1 MNNSF
6 KKLSCAVAA
15 SALLSACGNDS
26 DDNSPSNN
34 SNKADEFVAT
44 LESAD
49 FAVTADSLDGTWV
62 AVSNTAATYSATT
75 QNLSEEDV
83 FSFTSVEIF
92 MIDESED
99 GASVSVQSCS
109 EEDNNPV
116 TLDLD
121 QNTGSFQITEESNLI
136 DDLQGSALVIVESN
150 TKLTVGEFNTEEIG
164 SSYSENGTST
174 STLIKISDSFTRSF
188 GTVSVNDTTTTASC
202 FYYETGAGDIN
213 LTENGATQQ
222 GGYSY
227 EHIDIQTPKG
237 YTELSHSTGT
247 SGDFLDTEYS
257 DLFTVWPTFIDA
269 DSDDEGTSSVINISE
284 NGPLNYAGSA
294 EFTESEATTTFN
306 INLSLLNN

>member
-1 MNNSF
+1 MNDSF

-99 GASVSVQSCS
+99 GESVSVERCS
-109 EEDNNPV
+109 KAGDPV
-116 TLDLD
+116 TFDLD
-121 QNTGSFQITEESNLI
+121 QNTGSFQITAESNFI
-136 DDLQGSALVIVESN
+136 YGLQGSALVVVESN
-150 TKLTVGEFNTEEIG
+150 TKLTMGEFNTEEND
-164 SSYSENGTST
+164 SSYSEIGTST
-174 STLIKISDSFTRSF
+174 STLIKVSDSFNPNF
-188 GTVSVNDTTTTASC
+188 GTVSVNGVTTTADC
-202 FYYETGAGDIN
+202 LYYKTGAGDIN